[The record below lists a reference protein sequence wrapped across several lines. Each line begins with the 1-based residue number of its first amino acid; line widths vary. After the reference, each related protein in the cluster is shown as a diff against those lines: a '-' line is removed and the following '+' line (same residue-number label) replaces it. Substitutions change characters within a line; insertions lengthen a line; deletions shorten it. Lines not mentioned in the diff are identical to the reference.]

1 MISKMTKTMTMM
13 RKMEP
18 SSKSQDFPLMNLLT
32 SLHLLKVKVGPI
44 FSQGTSK
51 EVFLSPMR
59 QHYKSAQSESLIFM
73 EKITKNN
80 PSLATTKFLMIL
92 VKPVKRAA
100 SKKN

>member
-18 SSKSQDFPLMNLLT
+18 SNKSQDFPLTNLLM
-32 SLHLLKVKVGPI
+32 SPHLLKVKVGPI
-44 FSQGTSK
+44 FSQSTLK
-51 EVFLSPMR
+51 EVFLSPMP

-92 VKPVKRAA
+92 VRQVK
-100 SKKN
+100 